1 MISVINTRKNR
12 DAALLYFLFFSFVA
26 NFLLLHFS
34 QRSSQSVATAMLLLS
49 PLILLMK
56 DLDLSVACVG
66 LMRWVFLFVLLY
78 VGYNFFVFT
87 THEASQLSMGKYR
100 DIMFWILLPGSYLVF
115 HLFKPTYR
123 CVFIIFFA
131 AALLSAIPIIKDLVL
146 GLERG
151 MKSAQPMYWGNLS
164 LLTGLLAFTLSKG
177 FESKF
182 YSVLGYVA
190 LIFGLSASLWSQT
203 RGGWLG
209 IPLFFLLLLTTRL
222 ITWKECLV
230 VFMVVVVIALNMPF
244 SRDRLLYS
252 FDHFRSG
259 ELLVEDDQAVI
270 RSSSQQRLD
279 MWRFALSRLPPN
291 LWLGGGLTFY
301 RQTVD
306 QAVQETGRY
315 LGIRQNNNVHNEFL
329 EVLISKGLMGVL
341 LLFLLLV
348 MLFSL
353 FYVSPKTLSRK
364 ENAVRVAGLVL
375 VLEFLVFSLT
385 AVVFSAKY
393 PLVYFT
399 LVFSF
404 LASIFLSMIQ
414 RRSVYPSSEG
424 VASKEGVVA

>member
-1 MISVINTRKNR
+1 
-12 DAALLYFLFFSFVA
+12 
-26 NFLLLHFS
+26 
-34 QRSSQSVATAMLLLS
+34 
-49 PLILLMK
+49 
-56 DLDLSVACVG
+56 
-66 LMRWVFLFVLLY
+66 MRWVFLFVLLY

-100 DIMFWILLPGSYLVF
+100 DIMFWMLLPGSYLVF

-123 CVFIIFFA
+123 CVFIIFLA
-131 AALLSAIPIIKDLVL
+131 AALLSAIPIIKDLAL

-164 LLTGLLAFTLSKG
+164 LLTGLLTFTLSKG

-182 YSVLGYVA
+182 YSLLGYVA
-190 LIFGLSASLWSQT
+190 LVFGLSASLWSQT
-203 RGGWLG
+203 RGGWIG
-209 IPLFFLLLLTTRL
+209 IPLFFLLLLATRL
-222 ITWKECLV
+222 ITWKECMFVL
-230 VFMVVVVIALNMPF
+230 VVVVMFALITPS

-252 FDHFRSG
+252 YDHFRSG
-259 ELLVEDDQAVI
+259 DLLIEDDQAVI

-279 MWRFALSRLPPN
+279 MWRFALARLPSN

-315 LGIRQNNNVHNEFL
+315 IGIQQNNNVHNEFL
-329 EVLISKGLMGVL
+329 EVLISKGVTGVLL
-341 LLFLLLV
+341 LLFLLT
-348 MLFSL
+348 MLFLL
-353 FYVSPKTLSRK
+353 FYVSPKAISRK
-364 ENAVRVAGLVL
+364 ENAVRVAGVVL

-399 LVFSF
+399 LAFSF
-404 LASIFLSMIQ
+404 LASIFLSTIQ
-414 RRSVYPSSEG
+414 RRSLCSSSG
-424 VASKEGVVA
+424 SVVSKEGIVA